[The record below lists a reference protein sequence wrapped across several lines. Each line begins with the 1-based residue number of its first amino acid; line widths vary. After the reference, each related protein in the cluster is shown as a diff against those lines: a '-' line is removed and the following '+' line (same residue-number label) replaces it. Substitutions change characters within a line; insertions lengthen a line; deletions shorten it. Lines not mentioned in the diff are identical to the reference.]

1 MRLKKWIAASA
12 MAGFVLAAGS
22 AAAATAT
29 TYMIEIL
36 PLKQGATVEAAGQYF
51 ADVSPIIAAHGIFPV
66 QAYRVA
72 DPKAEGAAQVI
83 NVWRVA
89 DPKGFDGIFAD
100 PEYLKHVKDRDSIF
114 DLSKRVGW
122 MTQELY

>member
-1 MRLKKWIAASA
+1 MGLKNWLAASA
-12 MAGFVLAAGS
+12 IAGFALAAGN
-22 AAAATAT
+22 AAAAAAT

-36 PLKQGATVEAAGQYF
+36 PLKQGQTVEAAGQYF

-72 DPKAEGAAQVI
+72 DPKAEGAQVI